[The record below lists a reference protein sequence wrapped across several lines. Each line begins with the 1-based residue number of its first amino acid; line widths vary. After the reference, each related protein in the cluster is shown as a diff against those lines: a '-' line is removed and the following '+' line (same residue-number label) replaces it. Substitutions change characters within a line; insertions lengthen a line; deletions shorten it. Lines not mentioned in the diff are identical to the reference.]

1 MSKELTNLFSKKVN
15 KQDFSKIKI
24 SVASPEKIK
33 SWSFGEIKKPE
44 TINYRTF
51 KPEKD
56 GLFCAR
62 IFGPVKDYEC
72 LCGKYKGMK
81 FRGIICE
88 KCGTEITK
96 SNVRRER
103 MGHIELATPVSH
115 IWFLKSLPSRI
126 ALCLDLK
133 LKDLEKVL
141 YYENFI
147 VIEPGLTTLE
157 KNQIITED
165 EFLKAQDEYGEDQF
179 SAGIG
184 AAAIRECLKNID
196 VEAERDKLR
205 EDIKSINSKV
215 VLEKTIKRLKLLESF
230 ASSGNKPEW
239 MVLTT
244 LPVIPP
250 ELRPLVPLDGGR
262 FATSDLNDLYRRVI
276 NRNNRL
282 GRLMD
287 LRAPDII
294 VRNEKRML
302 QESVDA
308 LFDNGRRGRVITG
321 TGKRPLKSLAEM
333 LKGKQGRFRQNLLG
347 KRVDYSGR
355 SVIVAGPELK
365 LHQCGL
371 PKKMALELFKPFVY
385 ARLDKLGYATT
396 IKQAK
401 KIVEKEKQEVW
412 DILDHV
418 IRQHPVLLNRAPTL
432 HRLGVQAFE
441 PILTEGKA
449 IQLHPLVCAAFNADF
464 DGDQMAVHVPL
475 SIEAQLEA
483 RVLMMSTNNILH
495 PANGKPIIVPSQ
507 DMVLGIYYLSQEP
520 IETKEDQPKGYFLN
534 NDQITLALENNNIN
548 IHTKI
553 VSRFETKDEKGNQV
567 FLKYISTAGRFLL
580 ANILPKNKN
589 IKFDL
594 VNRILSKKQIS
605 EVIDVVFRFCGQKET
620 VIFCD
625 RIMSLGFKNAFK
637 AGISFGKDDLII
649 PNSKEKIIG
658 DAKKMVEEYEDQ
670 YAEGLIT
677 RGEKYNKVIDQWSKC
692 TDKIASEMMEIISSP
707 QKDKD
712 GRVKSNSVFMM
723 ADSGARGSPA
733 QMKQLAG
740 MRGLMAKPSGEII
753 ETPII
758 SNFKEGLTILEYFT
772 STHGARKG
780 LADTALKTA
789 NSGYLTRRLC
799 DVSQD
804 VIVTKKDCDCGSNK
818 SITISEII
826 EGGNVVV
833 SLAER
838 ALGRY
843 SAEDIKNALTGEIIV
858 KKNKMIDEFKCDD
871 LEAAG
876 VKSCKVYSV
885 MTCESKQGV
894 CSRSYGR
901 DLARGMPVSVG
912 ECVGMIAA
920 QSIGEPGTQLTMRTF
935 HVGGT
940 AQIKDDSSITAPDTG
955 ILKISNKNLVED
967 SSKNLIIMGRNIEL
981 TLEKDGVVIA
991 SFKVPY
997 GSKLYAKP
1005 DDQIKKGQKICDW
1018 DPYTVPVIAETSGIA
1033 NYVDLVDAVSIA
1045 DKTDEATGISS
1056 KIVLDW
1062 RSQSKN
1068 LDLKPRVTL
1077 RDSKDKVVLKADGNE
1092 ARYYLSPETILS
1104 VTDGDKVNAG
1114 DVLAR
1119 LPKATSK
1126 TKDITGGLPRVAELF
1141 EARKPKDGAIIAEN
1155 DGEILFGKEIRGKQK
1170 ITIKGNNGLESNYLI
1185 PKGKQINYNPGEKIS
1200 KGEYLLDGSPA
1211 THDILRILGIESLTD
1226 YFVNEVQ
1233 DVYRLQGVVIN
1244 DKHIEV
1250 ILRQMLRKLEVK
1262 NPGDSEML
1270 SGEIVDKIDAK
1281 TINEKLKSEGKKEI
1295 EFEPVML
1302 GITKASLQ
1310 TKSFISAASFQETT
1324 RVLTDASLK
1333 GKSDDL
1339 MGLKENVIVG
1349 RLIPAGSGQSRQ
1361 KYNKIAKDKD
1371 LELENKMASE
1381 TISSEAEEQPVEA
1394 Q

>member
-1 MSKELTNLFSKKVN
+1 M
-15 KQDFSKIKI
+15 
-24 SVASPEKIK
+24 
-33 SWSFGEIKKPE
+33 
-44 TINYRTF
+44 
-51 KPEKD
+51 
-56 GLFCAR
+56 
-62 IFGPVKDYEC
+62 
-72 LCGKYKGMK
+72 
-81 FRGIICE
+81 
-88 KCGTEITK
+88 
-96 SNVRRER
+96 
-103 MGHIELATPVSH
+103 
-115 IWFLKSLPSRI
+115 
-126 ALCLDLK
+126 
-133 LKDLEKVL
+133 
-141 YYENFI
+141 
-147 VIEPGLTTLE
+147 
-157 KNQIITED
+157 
-165 EFLKAQDEYGEDQF
+165 
-179 SAGIG
+179 
-184 AAAIRECLKNID
+184 
-196 VEAERDKLR
+196 
-205 EDIKSINSKV
+205 
-215 VLEKTIKRLKLLESF
+215 
-230 ASSGNKPEW
+230 
-239 MVLTT
+239 
-244 LPVIPP
+244 
-250 ELRPLVPLDGGR
+250 
-262 FATSDLNDLYRRVI
+262 
-276 NRNNRL
+276 
-282 GRLMD
+282 
-287 LRAPDII
+287 
-294 VRNEKRML
+294 
-302 QESVDA
+302 
-308 LFDNGRRGRVITG
+308 
-321 TGKRPLKSLAEM
+321 
-333 LKGKQGRFRQNLLG
+333 
-347 KRVDYSGR
+347 
-355 SVIVAGPELK
+355 
-365 LHQCGL
+365 
-371 PKKMALELFKPFVY
+371 
-385 ARLDKLGYATT
+385 
-396 IKQAK
+396 
-401 KIVEKEKQEVW
+401 
-412 DILDHV
+412 
-418 IRQHPVLLNRAPTL
+418 
-432 HRLGVQAFE
+432 
-441 PILTEGKA
+441 
-449 IQLHPLVCAAFNADF
+449 
-464 DGDQMAVHVPL
+464 
-475 SIEAQLEA
+475 
-483 RVLMMSTNNILH
+483 
-495 PANGKPIIVPSQ
+495 
-507 DMVLGIYYLSQEP
+507 
-520 IETKEDQPKGYFLN
+520 
-534 NDQITLALENNNIN
+534 
-548 IHTKI
+548 
-553 VSRFETKDEKGNQV
+553 
-567 FLKYISTAGRFLL
+567 
-580 ANILPKNKN
+580 
-589 IKFDL
+589 
-594 VNRILSKKQIS
+594 LSKKQIS

-649 PNSKEKIIG
+649 PESKVKIIS
-658 DAKKMVEEYEDQ
+658 DAKKMVEEYENQ
-670 YAEGLIT
+670 YSEGLIT

-692 TDKIASEMMEIISSP
+692 TDKIASEMMQIISSP
-707 QKDKD
+707 QHDKD

-804 VIVTKKDCDCGSNK
+804 VIITQKDCGSKK
-818 SITISEII
+818 SVIISEII

-833 SLAER
+833 SLSER
-838 ALGRY
+838 ALGRNA
-843 SAEDIKNALTGEIIV
+843 AEDIKNALTGEVIV
-858 KKNKMIDEFKCDD
+858 KKNQMIDEFKCEEI
-871 LEAAG
+871 EAAG
-876 VKSCKVYSV
+876 VKTCKVYSV
-885 MTCESKQGV
+885 MTCESDQGV
-894 CSRSYGR
+894 CSKCYGR
-901 DLARGMPVSVG
+901 DLARGIPASIG

-940 AQIKDDSSITAPDTG
+940 AQIKDDSSISAPDSG
-955 ILKISNKNLVED
+955 VLKISNKNLVED

-981 TLEKDGVVIA
+981 TLEKDNVVFA

-997 GSKLYAKP
+997 GSKLYVKP
-1005 DDQIKKGQKICDW
+1005 DEQVKKGQKICDW

-1033 NYVDLVDAVSIA
+1033 NYVDLVDGVSVA

-1104 VTDGDKVNAG
+1104 IADGDKVNAG

-1155 DGEILFGKEIRGKQK
+1155 DGEIIFGKEIRGKQK
-1170 ITIKGNNGLESNYLI
+1170 ITIKGKDGTETNYLI

-1211 THDILRILGIESLTD
+1211 PHDILRILGIEALTD

-1262 NPGDSEML
+1262 DPGESSFL
-1270 SGEIVDKIDAK
+1270 AGEVMDKIDAK
-1281 TINEKLKSEGKKEI
+1281 HLNAKLKEEGKKQI

-1324 RVLTDASLK
+1324 RVLTDASIK

-1361 KYNKIAKDKD
+1361 KYNKIAKEKD